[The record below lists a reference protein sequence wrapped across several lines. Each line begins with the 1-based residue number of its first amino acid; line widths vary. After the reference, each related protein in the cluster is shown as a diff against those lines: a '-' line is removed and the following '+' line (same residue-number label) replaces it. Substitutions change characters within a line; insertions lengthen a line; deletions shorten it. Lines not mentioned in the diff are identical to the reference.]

1 MIARKWTGATGLS
14 EDLATE
20 LDRFAITF
28 PEDATIQG
36 LHTAKLFFE
45 ATHDSVYQIQN
56 SECTPAN
63 YRRLAS
69 TEQGRRPYH
78 LSARRLPVLRGR
90 HLRGPE

>member
-36 LHTAKLFFE
+36 LHKLFLE
-45 ATHDSVYQIQN
+45 VTLDSVDQIQIY
-56 SECTPAN
+56 ECTPAN
-63 YRRLAS
+63 YRRLAF
-69 TEQGRRPYH
+69 TEQGRRPYY
-78 LSARRLPVLRGR
+78 LFARRLSVLRGR
-90 HLRGPE
+90 HLGC